1 MSIITWDHSIRRFV
15 GDAASEQPTP
25 GGGSVAALVG
35 ALGASMTSMVGNL
48 SQGEKFAAYR
58 EEMNDVLA
66 KMQCLIVDCEELLT
80 SDITS
85 FQQYIDALK
94 LPKGT
99 EEEKKVRKQAMQAA
113 TVAAIQ
119 VPLRLMEVCHEGMQ
133 WTWRI
138 AETSNKNVISD
149 LGIGALLFESAAQ
162 SALLT
167 VEINL
172 ASLKDEALKQQYE
185 VQASTWM
192 QEMETLKRDT
202 LRVVRTRL

>member
-1 MSIITWDHSIRRFV
+1 MSIVTWDHSIRSFV
-15 GDAASEQPTP
+15 EEASSAEPTP
-25 GGGSVAALVG
+25 GGGSVAALIG
-35 ALGASMTSMVGNL
+35 ALAASMTSMVGNL
-48 SQGEKFAAYR
+48 SQGEKYIAYQD
-58 EEMNDVLA
+58 EMNEVLA
-66 KMQCLIVDCEELLT
+66 KMERLIGNCEELLA

-85 FQQYIDALK
+85 FQQYMDALK

-99 EEEKKVRKQAMQAA
+99 DEEKEARKQAIQTA
-113 TVAAIQ
+113 TLAAIQ
-119 VPLRLMEVCHEGMQ
+119 VPLRLMEVCREGMQ

-149 LGIGALLFESAAQ
+149 LGIGAILFEAAAQ

-185 VQASTWM
+185 VQASAWM
-192 QEMETLKRDT
+192 QEMEALKRDT
-202 LRVVRTRL
+202 LRVVRSRM